1 MSKTKQVNLLT
12 SRAVTPAVGALK
24 TVFDHVHLITVMQPE
39 FVTGTYCFMVAS
51 KGVDT
56 RRAPVA
62 WDKWKEKGL
71 ATKYYNQDMHSA
83 AFAMPVRTCF
93 TGTKVLACWYKSAN
107 SDA

>member
-1 MSKTKQVNLLT
+1 MLQ
-12 SRAVTPAVGALK
+12 
-24 TVFDHVHLITVMQPE
+24 VMQPE

-62 WDKWKEKGL
+62 WDKWKAKGL
-71 ATKYYNQDMHSA
+71 ATTYYNQDMHSA

-93 TGTKVLACWYKSAN
+93 TCFTGTKVLACWYKSTN
-107 SDA
+107 SHA